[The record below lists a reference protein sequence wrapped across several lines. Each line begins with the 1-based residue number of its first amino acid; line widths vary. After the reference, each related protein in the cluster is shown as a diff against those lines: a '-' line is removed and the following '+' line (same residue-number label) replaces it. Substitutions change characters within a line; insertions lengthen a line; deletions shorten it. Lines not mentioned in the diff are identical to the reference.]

1 MIKIK
6 RTKGQTVMYTQQ
18 KQVVNSRGINS
29 YVHTTKTGGEL
40 QKDKQFFPVSLVALV
55 VFL

>member
-40 QKDKQFFPVSLVALV
+40 QKDKQLCAHNKNRW
-55 VFL
+55 

>member
-1 MIKIK
+1 
-6 RTKGQTVMYTQQ
+6 MYTQQ

-40 QKDKQFFPVSLVALV
+40 QRDKQLCAHNKNRW
-55 VFL
+55 